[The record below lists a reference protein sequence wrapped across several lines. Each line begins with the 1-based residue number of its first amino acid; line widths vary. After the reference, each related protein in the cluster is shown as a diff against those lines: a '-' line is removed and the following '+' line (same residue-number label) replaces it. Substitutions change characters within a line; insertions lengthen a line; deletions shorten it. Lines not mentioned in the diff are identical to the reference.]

1 MYYVC
6 TLYVQLGETIQSTK
20 EVNIDEYRA
29 LWIATQVKPMSLLLR
44 YKVSSKS
51 IAWWPSKEGK
61 DPSTESDEFLE
72 KFQTAFDPP
81 PPLIL

>member
-6 TLYVQLGETIQSTK
+6 ALYGQLYVQLGETIQSTK
-20 EVNIDEYRA
+20 EVNIDENRT

-51 IAWWPSKEGK
+51 IAWWPSEVREAPLQEGGAVQMELGQIA
-61 DPSTESDEFLE
+61 S
-72 KFQTAFDPP
+72 
-81 PPLIL
+81 